1 MDQKRVSKKLVLLL
15 FLLLTCWLPLSAK
28 APKIGLA
35 LSGGGAKSIA
45 QIGVLQVLDS
55 LQVPIDM
62 VSGTSMGS
70 VIGALYACGYSG
82 NEIEKLFSQT
92 KWQELF
98 DESVSRKDFA
108 GSKKRWKLL
117 TSLYLYLTDDFKP
130 RLPQGILYGS
140 HITNKF
146 FDLTYP
152 AYNVRDFNQL
162 PIPFFC
168 KATDLY
174 HTKSTLLD
182 KGFLHTALR
191 ASISLPSIFTPM
203 TIDSS
208 TYVDGGLLD
217 NFPTKSLL
225 DKKMDLVIGVKTTF
239 ASQKDED
246 EEENMLSV
254 LDKSLGV
261 NINKNVQISEQFVS
275 VLIYPKLKESTF
287 LLDFENLKAFIDA
300 GKKEALKHSAELK
313 KLSDPQ
319 KFALQKAKRE
329 NFKNA
334 DNTFHLR
341 KITVKGNRDLTEKTI
356 FSIANL
362 KKEEI
367 KSKKDITR
375 ICKKIYDSDYFEF
388 CYPLLRK
395 DSLTIVVKEKLR
407 QKIGFYANYNDY
419 TDLSL
424 GTLLKID
431 NRIWHNSNLLFNL
444 EFGGRTEVDLDF
456 VKNFGNRWGAY
467 LRAFASY
474 QNQPCYIYNEQDFA
488 HIDEQE
494 QQSKHETNIT
504 LGAGM
509 FTNKS
514 TVLEAYYF
522 YYRSK
527 FEKDLQ
533 AYDIDKK
540 TFQTNGLGLKV
551 YYEFLDDSYIPMD
564 GESLLSK
571 FHFSDKDL
579 DSDADYQKFF
589 CKYKKLFP
597 VVDEKFSI
605 KLALEYGNLSSNS
618 SLPKEHDPFYL
629 GGIDNFLGFET
640 NSILAPVYKL
650 AYLGFRYRC
659 QKNFYWDLGTN
670 LADLREKDYWDIF
683 SQNHSTY
690 HKGCGTTLTYYHPLF
705 LARVSAAISNQKEK
719 FFYFS
724 LGYNFDSFEFSK
736 K

>member
-1 MDQKRVSKKLVLLL
+1 MDKRKINKLLILTL
-15 FLLLTCWLPLSAK
+15 FGLSCCLPLHSQES
-28 APKIGLA
+28 KIGLA

-45 QIGVLQVLDS
+45 QIGVLQVIDS
-55 LQVPIDM
+55 LQIPIDM

-82 NEIEKLFSQT
+82 KEIEKLFLQT
-92 KWQELF
+92 NWQELF

-146 FDLTYP
+146 FEMTYP
-152 AYNVRDFNQL
+152 AYNIRDFSQL

-174 HTKSTLLD
+174 RTRSALLD

-191 ASISLPSIFTPM
+191 ASISIPSVFTPI

-217 NFPTKSLL
+217 NFPTKDLR
-225 DKKMDLVIGVKTTF
+225 DKQMDLIIGVKTTF
-239 ASQKDED
+239 ASKQDG
-246 EEENMLSV
+246 EENLLSV

-261 NINKNVQISEQFVS
+261 GINQNVQTSQKLAT
-275 VLIYPKLKESTF
+275 VLIYPKLEEKTF
-287 LLDFENLKAFIDA
+287 LLDFKNLAKIIKA
-300 GKKEALKHSAELK
+300 GKKEAIKKIPELK
-313 KLSDPQ
+313 KMSNPQ
-319 KFALQKAKRE
+319 KFALAKEKKMRFRNQE
-329 NFKNA
+329 NS
-334 DNTFHLR
+334 FHL
-341 KITVKGNRDLTEKTI
+341 KKVDIQGNENLSKKTI
-356 FSIANL
+356 FSMANL
-362 KKEEI
+362 KKEKI
-367 KSKKDITR
+367 KTQKDVAK
-375 ICKKIYDSDYFEF
+375 ICKKLYDTDYFDY
-388 CYPLLRK
+388 CYPLLSK
-395 DSLTIVVKEKLR
+395 DSLSIVVKEKLR

-431 NRIWHNSNLLFNL
+431 NRVLRNSNILANL
-444 EFGGRTEVDLDF
+444 EFGGKTEIDLDF

-467 LRAFASY
+467 LRGFVSHLD
-474 QNQPCYIYNEQDFA
+474 QPCYIYNYQDFA
-488 HIDEQE
+488 EYNDQN
-494 QQSKHETNIT
+494 KMNKAETNIT
-504 LGAGM
+504 LGMGL

-514 TVLEAYYF
+514 TVLEGYYF
-522 YYRSK
+522 YYLSA
-527 FEKDLQ
+527 FEKSLQ
-533 AYDIDKK
+533 EQNIHQR
-540 TFQTNGLGLKV
+540 TFQTNGLGVKL

-564 GESLLSK
+564 GESVLTK
-571 FHFSDKDL
+571 FHLSHKEL
-579 DSDADYQKFF
+579 DSDAEYQKFF

-597 VVDEKFSI
+597 IIDEKLSF
-605 KLALEYGNLSSNS
+605 KLRLAYGNISSSS

-640 NSILAPVYKL
+640 NSIIAPVYKL
-650 AYLGFRYRC
+650 AYLGFRYRF
-659 QKNFYWDLGTN
+659 QKNFYWDMGIN
-670 LADLREKDYWDIF
+670 GADLREKDDWDL
-683 SQNHSTY
+683 SSEEPSTF
-690 HKGCGTTLTYYHPLF
+690 HKGCGTTLTYYNPLF
-705 LARVSAAISNQKEK
+705 IARISAACNDQKDNY
-719 FFYFS
+719 FYFS